1 MSKNIKIKLD
11 IAIYFNYIMPLIV
24 ILSYLYKPLTG
35 RDMMFCKRRLSVA
48 FCVLLL
54 LFSFSILSFAD
65 NAGKVNINT
74 ASVEELATLNKV
86 GEKYAQRIVEYRE
99 TNGLFEKAEDIVNVK
114 GIGPKIWEA
123 NKDRIV
129 LE

>member
-1 MSKNIKIKLD
+1 
-11 IAIYFNYIMPLIV
+11 
-24 ILSYLYKPLTG
+24 
-35 RDMMFCKRRLSVA
+35 MFCKRKLSVA
-48 FCVLLL
+48 LCVLLL
-54 LFSFSILSFAD
+54 LFSFSIPSFAA